1 MGRQY
6 LIFNTENCGVQIPTR
21 AHKTLEDN
29 MNEENNIQETEVT
42 IDFKDMI
49 KFFIAVFLIFY
60 VGGKATDFIKKY

>member
-1 MGRQY
+1 
-6 LIFNTENCGVQIPTR
+6 
-21 AHKTLEDN
+21 